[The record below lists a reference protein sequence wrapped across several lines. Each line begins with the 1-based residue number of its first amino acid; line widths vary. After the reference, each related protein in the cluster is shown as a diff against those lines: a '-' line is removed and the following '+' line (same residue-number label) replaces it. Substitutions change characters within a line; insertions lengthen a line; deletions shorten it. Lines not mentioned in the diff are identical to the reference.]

1 MRKLTIDESFIKI
14 FYQQSVINCN
24 GNIFFD
30 TLDGPHRIS
39 ENLYL
44 SPGALYS
51 QDKVSYLNFVSTY
64 VPHMRLNS
72 FMDSNPL
79 VESLK
84 FPLRVE
90 NSILKTTT
98 SGLVPYLGE
107 TFGRQWRM
115 NLKRLVFPKS
125 DTLYIVGPLT
135 VMNEDYTP
143 LFMGFMKRSYVEDKL
158 AELISVNTRSYTD
171 TIATYNLNL
180 IGNTEAKF
188 EFFIN
193 PILFTDEKYAAFKK
207 LYEKYLFLTCVKNKI
222 PISINSDYPEI
233 LPKIARNFLTLE
245 ESAEYAKLYASRRY
259 ISDLSQVRKYTELP
273 TNRISI

>member
-1 MRKLTIDESFIKI
+1 MRRLTIDESFIKI

-24 GNIFFD
+24 GDIFFD
-30 TLDGPHRIS
+30 TLDGPHRIGDY
-39 ENLYL
+39 LYL

-79 VESLK
+79 AESLK
-84 FPLRVE
+84 FPLKVE
-90 NSILKTTT
+90 NSILKTAT

-115 NLKRLVFPKS
+115 ILKRLTFPKS
-125 DTLYIVGPLT
+125 DTPYIVGPLT

-143 LFMGFMKRSYVEDKL
+143 LFMGFMKRSYAENKL
-158 AELISVNTRSYTD
+158 AELISANTRSYTD
-171 TIATYNLNL
+171 SIATYNLNL

-188 EFFIN
+188 EFFVN
-193 PILFTDEKYAAFKK
+193 PILFTDEKYVTFKK
-207 LYEKYLFLTCVKNKI
+207 LYEKYLFLACIKNKI
-222 PISINSDYPEI
+222 PISINSEYPEI

-245 ESAEYAKLYASRRY
+245 ESAEYAKLYASRLY
-259 ISDLSQVRKYTELP
+259 ISDLSQVRKYTEFP